1 MELPT
6 YFTDFLAD
14 IRPTSEQES
23 AAQEGHKNLRDKLSK
38 DPTLSP
44 IIISTFLQGSYRRST
59 AVQPAG
65 DDQLDVDTVVVTSLK
80 ESEFTPEQAINAF
93 VPFVKEHYP
102 EQWELQG
109 RSIGLHLDDVALD
122 LVITSAPSEQ
132 QAGLL
137 KSAGVRS
144 DEKLAESGAWPLV
157 KSIVEAQSYDS
168 SVSGLFTTRDLLE
181 RAIKSDAQPQWKQ
194 EPLRIPDRDAQTW
207 HDTDPLSQMEWTWKK
222 NAQCNTHYV
231 NVVKALK
238 WWRTMR
244 EPIPKYPKGYPIEH
258 LIGQCCPDNITSVA
272 QGVTLVLEN
281 MASLYQADA
290 DSNLTPYLKDHGVE
304 QDVLGRVEGADFAAF
319 HALICAAAT
328 LAREALEETDT
339 ATSVGLWRDLF
350 DDPFPEYGGGSG
362 GSGNG
367 SDDGGGSKSAGLG
380 GFTERSGV
388 SRPSDGRFG

>member
-59 AVQPAG
+59 AVQPVG

-132 QAGLL
+132 
-137 KSAGVRS
+137 
-144 DEKLAESGAWPLV
+144 
-157 KSIVEAQSYDS
+157 
-168 SVSGLFTTRDLLE
+168 
-181 RAIKSDAQPQWKQ
+181 
-194 EPLRIPDRDAQTW
+194 
-207 HDTDPLSQMEWTWKK
+207 
-222 NAQCNTHYV
+222 
-231 NVVKALK
+231 
-238 WWRTMR
+238 
-244 EPIPKYPKGYPIEH
+244 
-258 LIGQCCPDNITSVA
+258 
-272 QGVTLVLEN
+272 
-281 MASLYQADA
+281 
-290 DSNLTPYLKDHGVE
+290 
-304 QDVLGRVEGADFAAF
+304 
-319 HALICAAAT
+319 
-328 LAREALEETDT
+328 
-339 ATSVGLWRDLF
+339 
-350 DDPFPEYGGGSG
+350 
-362 GSGNG
+362 
-367 SDDGGGSKSAGLG
+367 
-380 GFTERSGV
+380 
-388 SRPSDGRFG
+388 